1 MKPLKTEVEFAT
13 PWFQILAKT
22 MREGEPPYYSLKLP
36 DYTSIVALTDDQQI
50 LIVRQ
55 YRPAVERYT
64 LELPSGLVDP
74 GETPA
79 QTAHRELLEE
89 TGYDAAN
96 VEDLG
101 PSRPDTGRLGN
112 RIFTCVATGL
122 RRVPRHERR
131 QVRSLAPHRLPPDR
145 RSARPPSDPLR
156 PYLFH
161 GRSTR
166 YSGVAVTELLCA
178 RSSFLPTRHR
188 TPFWTALLER
198 PVASAIIWWLA
209 ATAPFSC
216 LSASAHRC
224 RYTRYAEGMWSCP
237 TRSRISTSTT

>member
-74 GETPA
+74 GETPRNRPSR
-79 QTAHRELLEE
+79 TARE

-101 PSRPDTGRLGN
+101 PSARYRPARQPHLH
-112 RIFTCVATGL
+112 L
-122 RRVPRHERR
+122 RRHRPSPRPRRTPERASGPPLVAPELTR
-131 QVRSLAPHRLPPDR
+131 ATKARSIT
-145 RSARPPSDPLR
+145 
-156 PYLFH
+156 
-161 GRSTR
+161 RST
-166 YSGVAVTELLCA
+166 S
-178 RSSFLPTRHR
+178 P
-188 TPFWTALLER
+188 
-198 PVASAIIWWLA
+198 AS
-209 ATAPFSC
+209 
-216 LSASAHRC
+216 
-224 RYTRYAEGMWSCP
+224 
-237 TRSRISTSTT
+237 

>member
-122 RRVPRHERR
+122 RRVPDRTPEEGIEVLLWPLPELTRATRDGRFDH
-131 QVRSLAPHRLPPDR
+131 SLHIACLLIAALHGRLPI
-145 RSARPPSDPLR
+145 L
-156 PYLFH
+156 
-161 GRSTR
+161 
-166 YSGVAVTELLCA
+166 
-178 RSSFLPTRHR
+178 
-188 TPFWTALLER
+188 
-198 PVASAIIWWLA
+198 
-209 ATAPFSC
+209 
-216 LSASAHRC
+216 
-224 RYTRYAEGMWSCP
+224 
-237 TRSRISTSTT
+237 